1 MQGPCDG
8 AFFENNQGLLAVN
21 YFIKQLHHNVS
32 LLSLSLILNRHCFNG
47 QYFSK
52 KCILMGQLQIKG
64 TSFLKLFFVE
74 FSKKAK
80 LMQQE
85 LDYHVNNTRNL
96 DACGQQVITFY
107 IISIFIKLFLSN
119 VKILLFLGVFSQC
132 VRKVFKKLIF
142 LTS

>member
-1 MQGPCDG
+1 M
-8 AFFENNQGLLAVN
+8 
-21 YFIKQLHHNVS
+21 
-32 LLSLSLILNRHCFNG
+32 
-47 QYFSK
+47 
-52 KCILMGQLQIKG
+52 KG
-64 TSFLKLFFVE
+64 RSFLKLFFAE

-85 LDYHVNNTRNL
+85 LDYYVNNTRNL

-132 VRKVFKKLIF
+132 GRKVFQKANISYLLIPTRMCAYQGVSNVSF
-142 LTS
+142 SENFAQVLSE